1 MAADPALLQSIAFF
15 GATALGL
22 GIVAIAL
29 LGLWRAMSDGA
40 PLVLFERPAA
50 QGIEVEPDVGDAA
63 ARKRTRCAA
72 RGPEPQP

>member
-40 PLVLFERPAA
+40 PLVLFERPAGE
-50 QGIEVEPDVGDAA
+50 GIEAQPDVGDVA
-63 ARKRTRCAA
+63 ARQCTQRSA